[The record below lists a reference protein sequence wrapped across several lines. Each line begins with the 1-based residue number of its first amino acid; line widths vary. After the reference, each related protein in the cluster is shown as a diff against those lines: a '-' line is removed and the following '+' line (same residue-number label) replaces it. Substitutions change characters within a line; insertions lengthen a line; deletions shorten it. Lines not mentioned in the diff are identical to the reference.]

1 MISLIFAMLDVGISH
16 FSNTYPCKFKFMS
29 KALLFATLAP
39 ITVFAATPPVPAKI
53 EFNRDVRPIL
63 SDNCFYCH
71 GNDPKHREGKL
82 RLDNREEALAKE
94 AFVPGKGKDSELVS
108 RILSND
114 EDDLMPP
121 PDSHKKLTQRQKDI
135 LKKWIDQGAAY
146 QQHWAYEKPVKAV
159 IPAGKN
165 GVDFLVQKRLAEI
178 GLKPSPQ
185 ADKRT
190 LIRRLSFDLLGLP
203 PKPSDVSEWSEKRY
217 DELVTQLLKNPHYG
231 ERMAIGWLD
240 VVRFADTIGYHS
252 DNPHNVW
259 PYRDY
264 VIKSFNDNKRFD
276 RFTIEQIAGD
286 LMPDSNQET
295 KVGSAFNRLILST
308 EEGGAQA
315 KDYEQRMLTD
325 RVRAVGNAWMGQ
337 TTGCAQCHDHK
348 FDPFNQRDFYQL
360 GAFFADIKEPL
371 IGRRETGMM
380 VLDADGEKKQ
390 ADIAKR
396 LAALQADFAKPRP
409 ELATAQAVWEAKALE
424 ATTANSLWQSL
435 KPITAV
441 AAKKNIT
448 LKADKDGIVRGT
460 IDKKREE
467 RKQSDGTDTYTIT
480 AKLPNGTTGI
490 RLDALK
496 EKSPGIGL
504 ASNGNFALSEVALT
518 IGRKNKQEKLPIAH
532 ASATFEQPN
541 FPAKNTI
548 DGIADQKLNGWAVL
562 GATGA
567 DQSLYLELAQPHA
580 DAEALVTLTL
590 SFAHDGNHEIANLRL
605 NSTTAA
611 APIRSPAIALPA
623 KEIADILKA
632 PADKRSAPQKQKLA
646 DAYKQIAPELA
657 ALRTQ
662 LSTTEKE
669 KADFEAAA
677 PKCIVSISDT
687 AKRTVR
693 ILPRGDWMNESGEV
707 VKASLPSYLP
717 KPKIE
722 GRDLTRLDLAQW
734 LVSKDNPLTARTV
747 MNRLW
752 KQLFGTGLSKVLDD
766 LGAQGEPPVNPAL
779 LDWLAC
785 EFMDSGWDF
794 QHMVRVIVS
803 SDTYKQVSTSTK
815 ELTAADPYNRE
826 CARQSAFRLDAE
838 IVRDNALAISGLLVP
853 KIGGPSVKPYQPA
866 KYWEN
871 LNFPVREW
879 QNDSGESLY
888 RRGMYTWWQR
898 SFLHPSLVAFD
909 APSREECTAERNRSN
924 IPQQALVL
932 LNDPTYVEAART
944 FAVRIVSECQG
955 DAAKRIEWACLQAL
969 QRTPSAEEAKTLSTL
984 LNEQLA
990 DYQKDTAAA
999 EALLKTGAAPVAAN
1013 LNKSEVA
1020 AWTHVARVLLNLHE
1034 TITRS

>member
-1 MISLIFAMLDVGISH
+1 MRHIPLFV
-16 FSNTYPCKFKFMS
+16 FSVLWVPS
-29 KALLFATLAP
+29 VLP
-39 ITVFAATPPVPAKI
+39 AAEAPVPAKI

-71 GNDPKHREGKL
+71 GPDKNHREADL
-82 RLDNREEALAKE
+82 RLDLREEAITAK
-94 AFVPGKGKDSELVS
+94 AIIPGKTSESELIA
-108 RILSND
+108 RIITDD

-121 PDSHKKLTQRQKDI
+121 PDSHKKLTERQKTI
-135 LKKWIDQGAAY
+135 LKKWIEQGTAY
-146 QQHWAYEKPVKAV
+146 QQHWAYEKPVKAK
-159 IPAGKN
+159 IPAGVN
-165 GVDFLVQKRLAEI
+165 PIDHLVQKRLSEI
-178 GLKPSPQ
+178 GLKPSPK
-185 ADKRT
+185 ADART
-190 LIRRLSFDLLGLP
+190 LMRRLSFDLTGLP
-203 PKPSDVSEWSEKRY
+203 PQKSEIRNLKSEI
-217 DELVTQLLKNPHYG
+217 DSLLSSPHYG
-231 ERMAIGWLD
+231 ERMAIAWLD
-240 VVRFADTIGYHS
+240 QVRFADTIGYHS

-264 VIKSFNDNKRFD
+264 VIQSFNKNKPFD

-286 LMPDSNQET
+286 LMPDANQET
-295 KVGSAFNRLILST
+295 RVGSAFNRLLLTT

-325 RVRAVGNAWMGQ
+325 RVRAIGNAWMGQ

-348 FDPFNQRDFYQL
+348 FDPITMRDFYTL
-360 GAFFADIKEPL
+360 GAFFADIKEPIL
-371 IGRRETGMM
+371 GRREAGMM
-380 VLDADGEKKQ
+380 VLDAEGEKKQ

-396 LAALQADFAKPRP
+396 LAALQAEFAKPRP
-409 ELATAQAVWEAKALE
+409 ELATAQFEWEKKALE
-424 ATTANSLWQSL
+424 AVTTNSTWQQL
-435 KPITAV
+435 KPLTAASV
-441 AAKKNIT
+441 KKNVS
-448 LKADKDGIVRGT
+448 LKADKDGIVRGA

-467 RKQSDGTDTYTIT
+467 RKQNDGTETYTIT
-480 AKLPNGTTGI
+480 AKLPKGTTGI

-518 IGRKNKQEKLPIAH
+518 IGRNNKQEKLPIAD
-532 ASATFEQPN
+532 ASATFEQKN

-580 DAEALVTLTL
+580 DAQAVVTFTL

-605 NSTTAA
+605 NTTTAA
-611 APIRSPAIALPA
+611 APIRARAIALPA

-632 PADKRSAPQKQKLA
+632 PADKRNAAQKQKLV

-657 ALRTQ
+657 DLRTK
-662 LSTTEKE
+662 LATTEKE
-669 KADFEAAA
+669 KADFEATA
-677 PKCIVSISDT
+677 PKCIVSVSD
-687 AKRTVR
+687 ANKRTVR
-693 ILPRGDWMNESGEV
+693 ILPRGNWMDESGEV
-707 VKASLPSYLP
+707 VKAALPGYLP

-734 LVSKDNPLTARTV
+734 LVSKDNPLTARNV

-752 KQLFGTGLSKVLDD
+752 KQFFGTGLSKVLDD

-785 EFMDSGWDF
+785 EFMDSGWDL
-794 QHMVRVIVS
+794 QHMIRLIVTS
-803 SDTYKQVSTSTK
+803 HTYQQVSTSTK

-838 IVRDNALAISGLLVP
+838 LVRDNALAISGLLVP

-871 LNFPVREW
+871 LNFPTREW

-898 SFLHPSLVAFD
+898 TFTHPSMLAFD

-932 LNDPTYVEAART
+932 LNDPTFVEAARA
-944 FAVRIVSECQG
+944 FAARILNECQG
-955 DAAKRIEWACLQAL
+955 DVAKRITWAFQQAL
-969 QRTPSAEEAKTLSTL
+969 QRQPNADEMKTLSALFTKHF
-984 LNEQLA
+984 A
-990 DYQKDTAAA
+990 DYQKDAAAA

-1013 LNKSEVA
+1013 LKKPELA
-1020 AWTHVARVLLNLHE
+1020 AWTHIARVLLNLHE
-1034 TITRS
+1034 TVTRS